1 MFVLYDPKSTAR
13 ICLLLAW
20 NKKQKKKT
28 NMCDPDNK
36 LSLTCMW
43 FCFVVKKNC
52 QLKLK
57 TDSRESSIRLRIRY
71 SLPYHAVIELVGT
84 WRISSIPI
92 WQYHLAT
99 HRIIGDIEAL
109 IESSA
114 WSKSKGKGIDACR
127 WLVTEPKKEAQ
138 SSPTTT
144 NLFTHCIYIYYFT
157 ACQAGEWV
165 HAWLDPP
172 LVLGAYTSYNCR
184 TNQHIH
190 LLDSKGQLP
199 TLSDV
204 THTQHRHYYC
214 PGVCSAC
221 MHDPQ

>member
-1 MFVLYDPKSTAR
+1 M
-13 ICLLLAW
+13 
-20 NKKQKKKT
+20 
-28 NMCDPDNK
+28 
-36 LSLTCMW
+36 
-43 FCFVVKKNC
+43 
-52 QLKLK
+52 
-57 TDSRESSIRLRIRY
+57 
-71 SLPYHAVIELVGT
+71 IELVGT

-157 ACQAGEWV
+157 ACQAGECV

-172 LVLGAYTSYNCR
+172 LSLAHTLRTIAEPTNTYISLTRKGSCQPSQMLHTHNIGIIIVLVCAVPACTTHNNPVTSSYSFG
-184 TNQHIH
+184 
-190 LLDSKGQLP
+190 L
-199 TLSDV
+199 
-204 THTQHRHYYC
+204 
-214 PGVCSAC
+214 
-221 MHDPQ
+221 